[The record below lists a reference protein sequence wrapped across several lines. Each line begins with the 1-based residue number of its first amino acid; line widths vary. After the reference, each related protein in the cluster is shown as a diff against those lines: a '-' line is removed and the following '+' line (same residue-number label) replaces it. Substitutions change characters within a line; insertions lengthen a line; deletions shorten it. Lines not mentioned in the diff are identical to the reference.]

1 MNDSSI
7 LMLILKYFMIK
18 EYFRNSLKCI
28 VETHVKNL
36 EMVTY
41 WFFKSHLSL
50 LRNTKHEPQLSRHF
64 GTVEMLEDIS
74 VHGFMLSFP
83 LSIDYHSSYWC
94 CRTCYRDVKVG
105 FCICQQRHEGHKY
118 FCEKGVFCSLNSI
131 V

>member
-1 MNDSSI
+1 MNDSNI

-50 LRNTKHEPQLSRHF
+50 LRNIKHDPQFSRHF

-74 VHGFMLSFP
+74 VHGFYALLSLEYR
-83 LSIDYHSSYWC
+83 LS
-94 CRTCYRDVKVG
+94 
-105 FCICQQRHEGHKY
+105 QQLL
-118 FCEKGVFCSLNSI
+118 VLQNLLP
-131 V
+131 